1 MLKISK
7 KVQFSSKENKMSS
20 IANTKKARELYYS
33 DKSLNV
39 KFLLEKR
46 FSWMNNFIKEN
57 DVGIEVGSGAGFAKD
72 FIKNNNL
79 KLI

>member
-39 KFLLEKR
+39 KFLLEK
-46 FSWMNNFIKEN
+46 
-57 DVGIEVGSGAGFAKD
+57 D
-72 FIKNNNL
+72 FL
-79 KLI
+79 G